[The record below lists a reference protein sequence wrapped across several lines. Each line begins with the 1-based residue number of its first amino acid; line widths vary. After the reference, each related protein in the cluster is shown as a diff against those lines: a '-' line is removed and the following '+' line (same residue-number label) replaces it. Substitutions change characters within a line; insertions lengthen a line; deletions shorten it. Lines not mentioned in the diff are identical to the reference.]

1 MIDVYFEQSLQCLI
15 ALGEFIH
22 CAKVNWIAALSEV
35 LPGQDLTV
43 PLDDVGGILLEQT
56 HKSKVKLSMSLDGVS
71 VVGDCLH

>member
-35 LPGQDLTV
+35 LPCQDLTV

-56 HKSKVKLSMSLDGVS
+56 H
-71 VVGDCLH
+71 